1 MSLPLLLP
9 KKPPGKAS
17 VCCKGLTRNPPE
29 QLTDRRW
36 KEEHFSPLHF
46 AQKKTPTDRYLCPN
60 CAVAY
65 RSRRALAAVL
75 GKRPPVGRL
84 VWGCSG
90 CPACPGPSET
100 CGTRCSPAGQ
110 PRPCR
115 HPGRGQRRLTRATE
129 RKVFRKTSPYEGK
142 GRCYF

>member
-46 AQKKTPTDRYLCPN
+46 AQKKKPN
-60 CAVAY
+60 LLLFVPELRC
-65 RSRRALAAVL
+65 
-75 GKRPPVGRL
+75 
-84 VWGCSG
+84 CSQISTN
-90 CPACPGPSET
+90 P
-100 CGTRCSPAGQ
+100 RCSFRETS
-110 PRPCR
+110 PRRQARLGLLRLPCL
-115 HPGRGQRRLTRATE
+115 PRGQRGRWHPVLSGWAPAAVPRSATLHQSYRAQGI
-129 RKVFRKTSPYEGK
+129 S
-142 GRCYF
+142 